1 MAVGL
6 DPLSGRRVV
15 GRAWIRAAV
24 LDVLSTP
31 VGTRVMRR
39 DYGSRLFELLDQPLN
54 PLTRQRVYAATA
66 SALQRW
72 LPGVFR
78 LTRAQLVVDTA
89 NLGRAVL
96 QLEGVD
102 LTTPTP
108 APLRFRVPLPLWP
121 AAASAAA

>member
-1 MAVGL
+1 MATGL
-6 DPLSGRRVV
+6 DPLTGRALS
-15 GRAWIRAAV
+15 GRAWLRAAIV
-24 LDVLSTP
+24 DVLTTP

-39 DYGSRLFELLDQPLN
+39 DYGSRLFDLLDQPLN
-54 PLTRQRVYAATA
+54 PVTRQRVYAATA
-66 SALQRW
+66 EALRRW

-78 LTRAQLVVDTA
+78 LTRARLVVDPA
-89 NLGRAVL
+89 RLGAARL

-121 AAASAAA
+121 AAASAVA